1 MWTDS
6 TESWYTYS
14 FSFENATF
22 SLRIRLPSTR
32 ILCNENRTFRQRS
45 LELNFLKTL
54 FSRVPVYRRERNFSK
69 TLRTHYQVQ
78 STPSNIRNLFKM
90 ADGRFPFLSFIL
102 GLISNLIAC
111 LQANSASLILQADY
125 SRRRQNM
132 IRLLSLPVSRGGR
145 LDLPLVWLWP
155 LCILFC
161 SCEVRPLK
169 DQIQYHPRPPP
180 LLPGWADKIS
190 VSYF

>member
-1 MWTDS
+1 MWADS

-32 ILCNENRTFRQRS
+32 ILCNENGTFQQRS

-54 FSRVPVYRRERNFSK
+54 FSRVPVNRRERNFSK
-69 TLRTHYQVQ
+69 TLTTHYQVQ

-111 LQANSASLILQADY
+111 FQANSSSWLFQEAAEHDQITFATGVK
-125 SRRRQNM
+125 RR
-132 IRLLSLPVSRGGR
+132 R

>member
-22 SLRIRLPSTR
+22 SLRIRLPFTR

-78 STPSNIRNLFKM
+78 STPSNITNLFKM

>member
-1 MWTDS
+1 MWADS

-32 ILCNENRTFRQRS
+32 ILCNENGTFQQRS

-69 TLRTHYQVQ
+69 TLTTHYQVQ

-111 LQANSASLILQADY
+111 FQANSS
-125 SRRRQNM
+125 S
-132 IRLLSLPVSRGGR
+132 
-145 LDLPLVWLWP
+145 WL
-155 LCILFC
+155 FQ
-161 SCEVRPLK
+161 EAAEH
-169 DQIQYHPRPPP
+169 DQITFATGVKRRKVGSPFSLTLAFMHFVLLMWSSASERPNPIPPQASAATPR
-180 LLPGWADKIS
+180 LSW
-190 VSYF
+190 

>member
-54 FSRVPVYRRERNFSK
+54 FSRVPVNRRERNFSK

-78 STPSNIRNLFKM
+78 STPSNITNLFKM

-180 LLPGWADKIS
+180 LLPGWADKMSIS
-190 VSYF
+190 CF

>member
-1 MWTDS
+1 MFEKRCVLADRFHGRLGKTSREKNLRFQTKTD
-6 TESWYTYS
+6 TCGRTRLRYTYS

-111 LQANSASLILQADY
+111 FQANSS
-125 SRRRQNM
+125 S
-132 IRLLSLPVSRGGR
+132 
-145 LDLPLVWLWP
+145 
-155 LCILFC
+155 
-161 SCEVRPLK
+161 
-169 DQIQYHPRPPP
+169 
-180 LLPGWADKIS
+180 
-190 VSYF
+190 